1 MKLVI
6 LDTLT
11 LGEINLEEFKEFGDV
26 ETYETTSQEDL
37 IKRCI
42 DADIIITCKVRFD
55 AQVLRSLP
63 KLKLIAL
70 TSTGTDVID
79 LECAKALGIEVKNV
93 AGYSTQAVA
102 QHTFMLVL
110 ALLGN
115 LAYYD
120 RYCKQSHWC
129 SSPVFTHIVEGSY
142 EIQGKE
148 WGIIGLGNIG
158 KQTAKIAEAFG
169 ANISYTSIS
178 GNNSCATYPHKSL
191 DDLLSSS
198 DIITIHSPLTPQT
211 YHLLNQEKLT
221 LLKEN
226 ALLVNV
232 GRGGI
237 IDEYALAQ
245 RMRETNMKFG
255 SDVLEYEPMK
265 LNHPLLDS
273 ALQDRIILTPHSAW
287 AYMETRKR
295 LMQKVY
301 ANIKDFIQTLS

>member
-11 LGEINLEEFKEFGDV
+11 LGKINLEDFKDFGDV
-26 ETYETTSQEDL
+26 ETYEMTSQEEL
-37 IKRCI
+37 LKRCI

-55 AQVLRSLP
+55 AQTLHSLP

-79 LECAKALGIEVKNV
+79 LKCAKDLGIEVRNV
-93 AGYSTQAVA
+93 AGYSTEAVA

-115 LAYYD
+115 LTYYD
-120 RYCKQSHWC
+120 RYCKQSYWC
-129 SSPVFTHIVEGSY
+129 SSPVFTHIVEGSR

-169 ANISYTSIS
+169 ANISYTSVS
-178 GNNSCATYPHKSL
+178 GKNSCAQYPHKSL
-191 DDLLSSS
+191 DCLLNSS

-226 ALLVNV
+226 ALLINV

-237 IDEYALAQ
+237 IDENALVQ
-245 RMRETNMKFG
+245 RMQETQIKFG
-255 SDVLEYEPMK
+255 SDVLEHEPMDF
-265 LNHPLLDS
+265 NHPLLDTK
-273 ALQDRIILTPHSAW
+273 LQDRIILTPHSAW
-287 AYMETRKR
+287 SYVETRKR

-301 ANIKDFIQTLS
+301 MNIKDFLQTLS